1 MAKKKIEHARTGAF
15 DRGATPY
22 FHGRTA
28 ILKDF
33 ESILSNVRAS
43 RKGTIHLIIGD
54 PGAGKSAL
62 LDQCK
67 KRAKLRG
74 WKVVQITPA
83 TLWDPRKM
91 MNALGY
97 KNIPIPNTIALSVP
111 DVLKLEASSSKPRK
125 RFIPKILSKR
135 KRRPLLLLMD
145 EAQKLSSA
153 SEYTVEQRE
162 DVKELLDVIH
172 NAHLRKPVVLLA
184 AGLRTTL
191 AALQV
196 LDISRFGEKNI
207 VRLGRLSEN
216 PERAVI
222 RDWIMVEA
230 AVKEYPAEWIDA
242 IVKETLGWPRHVHSY
257 ARTASDYLIENGGM
271 MTPEG
276 LKEVMEEGRKGR
288 IQYYTQRVEQMDGDD
303 VLCLAEAING
313 VRAGAPFTK
322 KMIISEFK
330 KDHGADKAEGIFS
343 KFIEKGVIVKDEQA
357 YSIPIPSMH
366 DWMKSELKRH
376 KERLRLAKED
386 ATENLKTQ
394 NKS

>member
-1 MAKKKIEHARTGAF
+1 MAKKKSKYTRAGAF

-28 ILKDF
+28 ILKEFDN
-33 ESILSNVRAS
+33 ILFNVRAS
-43 RKGTIHLIIGD
+43 RKGTIHLIVGD
-54 PGAGKSAL
+54 SGAGKSAL

-97 KNIPIPNTIALSVP
+97 KNRPMPDTIALSVP
-111 DVLKLEASSSKPRK
+111 DLLKLGASSSKPKK
-125 RFIPKILSKR
+125 RLIPNILSKR
-135 KRRPLLLLMD
+135 KRKPLLLLMD

-153 SEYTVEQRE
+153 IEYPVEQRDE
-162 DVKELLDVIH
+162 VKEFLDVIH
-172 NAHLRKPVVLLA
+172 NAHLRKPIVLLA
-184 AGLRTTL
+184 AGLRTSL

-207 VRLGRLSEN
+207 VRLGQLSEN

-230 AVKEYPAEWIDA
+230 GVKEFPAEWIDA

-257 ARTASDYLIENGGM
+257 ARNTSDYLIENGGV

-276 LKEVMEEGRKGR
+276 LNEVMDVGRKGR

-303 VLCLAEAING
+303 VLCLA
-313 VRAGAPFTK
+313 
-322 KMIISEFK
+322 
-330 KDHGADKAEGIFS
+330 
-343 KFIEKGVIVKDEQA
+343 
-357 YSIPIPSMH
+357 
-366 DWMKSELKRH
+366 
-376 KERLRLAKED
+376 
-386 ATENLKTQ
+386 
-394 NKS
+394 